1 MASASMA
8 STCVAPTCVA
18 PTCVASTYVTSVCV
32 AAPITHLVSAEVIKG
47 LVSTF
52 RMWTF
57 VAVMWIETVINVA
70 VEIVGAVEPRPDTH
84 EHAAAEPLGPVV
96 PVWRTA
102 VWGDIVVA
110 IRANRF
116 CSDIDRDL
124 RRCRARNAQQ
134 SRNQDGNCKKFQIAH
149 KFLLTLE
156 RSNPDAK
163 VVMTGRD

>member
-1 MASASMA
+1 MASACMASACMA
-8 STCVAPTCVA
+8 STCL
-18 PTCVASTYVTSVCV
+18 ASACV
-32 AAPITHLVSAEVIKG
+32 AAPITHLVSVEVIKG
-47 LVSTF
+47 FVSTV
-52 RMWTF
+52 RMWTN

-70 VEIVGAVEPRPDTH
+70 VEVVGAVEPRGDSD

-96 PVWRTA
+96 PVWRAA
-102 VWGDIVVA
+102 VWSEIVVA

-134 SRNQDGNCKKFQIAH
+134 SRNQCRKGKKFPIAH
-149 KFLLTLE
+149 EFLLTLE
-156 RSNPDAK
+156 RSNPHAK